1 MSSRYD
7 HQRVHLQKPI
17 FLPIICR
24 LSIKDVEPNNHHRRR
39 IQKLDVP
46 SSPRVSCIGQVKSDN
61 RITVLPFNVA
71 APAPNANHH
80 KQKLKKPRSS
90 GTLLLSTTNGGGG
103 GARGGVSRS
112 CRTSKEEMIVNNSTR
127 IKLTNSGYQDR
138 VKELNI
144 GELDPP
150 LPVVKRVVP
159 PPGVGRDEVN
169 LWRRRC
175 LRGAELKSLQI
186 KQKHLPNNNF
196 EPPPTV

>member
-7 HQRVHLQKPI
+7 HQSVHLQKPI

-39 IQKLDVP
+39 IQTLDVP
-46 SSPRVSCIGQVKSDN
+46 SSPRVSCIGQVKRDN
-61 RITVLPFNVA
+61 RITVLPSNVA
-71 APAPNANHH
+71 TPAPTANHR

-90 GTLLLSTTNGGGG
+90 GNLLLSTTNGGGG
-103 GARGGVSRS
+103 ARGGISRN
-112 CRTSKEEMIVNNSTR
+112 SKEKMLVDNSRR

-138 VKELNI
+138 MKVVNI

-150 LPVVKRVVP
+150 LPVVKRVAP
-159 PPGVGRDEVN
+159 PPGVGRDEMN

-196 EPPPTV
+196 ELPSTD

>member
-7 HQRVHLQKPI
+7 HQRVHLQKPV

-24 LSIKDVEPNNHHRRR
+24 LSIKDVEPNNHRRRR
-39 IQKLDVP
+39 IQTLDVP
-46 SSPRVSCIGQVKSDN
+46 SSPRVSCIGQVKRDD
-61 RITVLPFNVA
+61 RITVLP
-71 APAPNANHH
+71 ANHH

-103 GARGGVSRS
+103 SRGGISRS
-112 CRTSKEEMIVNNSTR
+112 CRTSKEEMIVNNSRR

-138 VKELNI
+138 MKVVNI

-150 LPVVKRVVP
+150 LPVVKRVAP

-186 KQKHLPNNNF
+186 KQKNLPSNNF

>member
-7 HQRVHLQKPI
+7 HQSVHLQKPI

-24 LSIKDVEPNNHHRRR
+24 SSIKDVELKSHHRSR
-39 IQKLDVP
+39 IQTLDVP
-46 SSPRVSCIGQVKSDN
+46 FSPRVSCIGQVKRDN
-61 RITVLPFNVA
+61 RITVLPANVA
-71 APAPNANHH
+71 APVPTANHH

-90 GTLLLSTTNGGGG
+90 GTLLLSTTNGG
-103 GARGGVSRS
+103 RGEISRS
-112 CRTSKEEMIVNNSTR
+112 CRTSKEDMLVHNSRR
-127 IKLTNSGYQDR
+127 INLTNSTGYQDR
-138 VKELNI
+138 VKVVNI

-150 LPVVKRVVP
+150 LPVVKRVAP
-159 PPGVGRDEVN
+159 PPGTGRDEVN

-186 KQKHLPNNNF
+186 KQKPLPINNF